1 MHFIWIYLSV
11 NVIVQKYWLRTL
23 SFYVSYWRRDCHFT
37 WLFQQREGLAV
48 CRGKEVS
55 IKLVPP
61 SLFAITKKCTPPT
74 PYYTAFKNFS
84 LTKSA
89 IHVLSNSEYGSYT
102 ASLFAKLK
110 ILETFLVF
118 LCYMLLNL
126 CSAIIIICCLLLFWT
141 YIITGAQVHT
151 SPEL

>member
-11 NVIVQKYWLRTL
+11 DVTVQKYWLKTL
-23 SFYVSYWRRDCHFT
+23 LLRLILDCHFT
-37 WLFQQREGLAV
+37 WLFQPWEGLAV

-61 SLFAITKKCTPPT
+61 SLFAITKKCTPPPLHFT
-74 PYYTAFKNFS
+74 LLLKIS
-84 LTKSA
+84 LLQKSA
-89 IHVLSNSEYGSYT
+89 IHVLSNSVYGSYT

-110 ILETFLVF
+110 ILEIFLVF

>member
-23 SFYVSYWRRDCHFT
+23 FLRLILDCHFT
-37 WLFQQREGLAV
+37 WLFQPREGLAV

-55 IKLVPP
+55 KKLVPP
-61 SLFAITKKCTPPT
+61 SLLAVTKKCTPPPLHCT
-74 PYYTAFKNFS
+74 LLLKIS
-84 LTKSA
+84 LLQKSA
-89 IHVLSNSEYGSYT
+89 SHVFYNSEYVSYT

-110 ILETFLVF
+110 ILEIFLVF

-126 CSAIIIICCLLLFWT
+126 CSAFIIICCLLLFWT

-151 SPEL
+151 SPELK